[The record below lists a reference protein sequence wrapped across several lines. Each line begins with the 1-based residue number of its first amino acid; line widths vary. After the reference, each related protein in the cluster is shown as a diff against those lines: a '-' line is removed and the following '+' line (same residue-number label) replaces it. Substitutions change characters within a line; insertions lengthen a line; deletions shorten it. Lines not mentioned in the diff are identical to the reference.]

1 MDRHVIPLWLIILD
15 SEPTVLVFLLNAAC
29 FTEKQQISISVFG
42 FGFGLTRPELEPTIY
57 HVRGEHVNN

>member
-42 FGFGLTRPELEPTIY
+42 FGLTWPELKPTIY